1 VTSQL
6 ELLRRKSAI
15 PYSAR
20 LALIGGA
27 STLTGGSP
35 ANTTRSS
42 DSYAYC
48 VTLGRLAASD
58 GEHNERELDLLIAGE
73 GDPNERGETV
83 FNGAAPSHG
92 VRPGHLGG
100 AMPFDN
106 ANITTEAQMA
116 HYSMALKEY
125 GDMVG
130 REASYSIVPSPTY
143 PASFL
148 ACVIMNG
155 ARYEGSARTKKQAK
169 HFASRAACRAIGI
182 RV

>member
-1 VTSQL
+1 MTSQL

-27 STLTGGSP
+27 STYTGEFP

-42 DSYAYC
+42 DSYAYY
-48 VTLGRLAASD
+48 VALGRLTASG
-58 GEHNERELDLLIAGE
+58 GENDERELDLLIAGE
-73 GDPNERGETV
+73 GDPNERSETV
-83 FNGAAPSHG
+83 SNGPASTNEN
-92 VRPGHLGG
+92 RPGHLGG

-106 ANITTEAQMA
+106 ANVATETQMA

-148 ACVIMNG
+148 AYVTMNG
-155 ARYEGSARTKKQAK
+155 SRYEGSARTKKQAK